1 LKVLD
6 QFKLAG
12 KVALVAGA
20 SRGLGR
26 GMALALGEAGANISL
41 VARTNPSLEETAGMI
56 EAGGSAAHG
65 IPADLSQTGES
76 ERAVRETVDRFGRLD
91 ILVNSIGAQVRKPA
105 LEMGEKDWEYLMGIN
120 LKAVYFLGQAAA
132 KEMMKAKMGKIINIT
147 SLTSFIGIPNI
158 SIYGASKGGILTLTR
173 HWAVE
178 WARYNINVNAI
189 GPGYFK
195 TAMSAELFN
204 DPEKLKWLHSRIP
217 MGRTGLPEDLGGA
230 VVFLASD
237 ASNYIT
243 GQVINVDGGW
253 LAA

>member
-1 LKVLD
+1 MKILEK
-6 QFKLAG
+6 FKLNG

-20 SRGLGR
+20 SRGLGQ
-26 GMALALGEAGANISL
+26 GMALALGDAGASVAL
-41 VARTNPSLEETAGMI
+41 VARSKASLEETAGMI
-56 EAGGSAAHG
+56 ETAGSPAHTV
-65 IPADLSQTGES
+65 PADLSQFREGE
-76 ERAVRETVDRFGRLD
+76 RVIQETMEYFGKLD

-105 LEMGEKDWEYLMGIN
+105 LEMMEKDWEYLMGIN

-132 KEMMKAKMGKIINIT
+132 REMIKAKKGRIINVT

-178 WARYNINVNAI
+178 WAKHNINVNAI

-217 MGRTGLPEDLGGA
+217 MGRTGIPEDLAGT

-237 ASNYIT
+237 ASDYIT

-253 LAA
+253 LAS